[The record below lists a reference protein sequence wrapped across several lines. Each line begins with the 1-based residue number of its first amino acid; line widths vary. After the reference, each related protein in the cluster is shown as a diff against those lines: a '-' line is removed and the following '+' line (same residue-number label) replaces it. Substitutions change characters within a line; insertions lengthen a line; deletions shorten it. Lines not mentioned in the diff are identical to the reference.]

1 MRYGK
6 TQIANLNPVAQI
18 SGAYTSGRPIGTLIT
33 LAMGHPWATGILKSL
48 LVADVDNQKSA
59 LTVLFFSEKPVAVFV
74 DNTAF
79 TLSAADAKLV
89 TAKVDVAAADYET
102 IGGSAFAQVAVSLG
116 LRGSGV
122 ASAADT
128 TRSLYALVVAAGTPT
143 FTGAGN
149 LQLRACLL
157 LD

>member
-33 LAMGHPWATGILKSL
+33 LVMGHPWATGILKSL
-48 LVADVDNQKSA
+48 LVTDVDNQKSA
-59 LTVLFFSEKPVAVFV
+59 LTVLFFSEKPAAAFV

-79 TLSAADAKLV
+79 TLSADAKLV

-116 LRGSGV
+116 IHGSGV
-122 ASAADT
+122 ASAVDT